1 LNIAEINP
9 IRIHADAL
17 IDARLIL
24 AEEQAR

>member
-9 IRIHADAL
+9 ISVHADAL
-17 IDARLIL
+17 MDARLIL